1 MNQNDY
7 FELLVYMITSAAGL
21 EGEPRIYGP
30 LRMIEASQRLCRLML
45 EKDPENQDL
54 KELIEIIEEGKGK
67 TMSDEKAFYLM
78 LQDAAAKL
86 VDFVN

>member
-67 TMSDEKAFYLM
+67 TMSDEKAF
-78 LQDAAAKL
+78 
-86 VDFVN
+86 

>member
-45 EKDPENQDL
+45 ENDPENKNL
-54 KELIEIIEEGKGK
+54 RELIELIENGKGK
-67 TMSDEKAFYLM
+67 TMSDENGFYQM

-86 VDFVN
+86 VDCM

>member
-30 LRMIEASQRLCRLML
+30 LRMIEASQRLCRLIL
-45 EKDPENQDL
+45 SEDPENQNL
-54 KELIEIIEEGKGK
+54 KELIELIENGKGK
-67 TMSDEKAFYLM
+67 TMSDEKAFYQM

-86 VDFVN
+86 VDCI